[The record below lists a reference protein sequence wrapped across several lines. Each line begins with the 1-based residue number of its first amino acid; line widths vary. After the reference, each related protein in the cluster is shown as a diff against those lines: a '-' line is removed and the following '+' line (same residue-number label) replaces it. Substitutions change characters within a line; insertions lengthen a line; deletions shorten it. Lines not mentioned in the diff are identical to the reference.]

1 MRKSLFAVMVL
12 ALVAA
17 FALPVIAAEAPADGL
32 KMENTKMPVIFNH
45 SSHSSYQCADCHHPV
60 DGKENLAKCA
70 TAGCHDVFDK
80 KDKSVHSYYKI
91 IHDRKATTVA
101 TCMSCHLEAA
111 GSDKDLKKELTGCKK
126 SKCHP

>member
-60 DGKENLAKCA
+60 DGKENLAKC
-70 TAGCHDVFDK
+70 
-80 KDKSVHSYYKI
+80 VHSYYKI